1 MEIEAKVEN
10 PLNLK
15 LSKDSQMIMEDLTN
29 NLKHPLVPG
38 AVIGG
43 IHYGFFIIRDTKD
56 GQKEDFYPTQCR
68 ITAVGIVGEYL
79 RVYEEGKYN
88 SWIFTLDG
96 NLIEHATFNKLL
108 DSDRTYFAEN
118 FGFYSEEAM
127 EEANVYKKR

>member
-15 LSKDSQMIMEDLTN
+15 LSKDNSMIMEDLTT
-29 NLKHPLVPG
+29 KQTHPLIPG
-38 AVIGG
+38 AIIGD
-43 IHYGFFIIRDTKD
+43 IHYGFFIITDTKD

-96 NLIEHATFNKLL
+96 ELIQHATFNKL
-108 DSDRTYFAEN
+108 SGEDRSYFSKN